1 MPEIEKLIWGGR
13 TRRMRNN
20 IVKFL
25 EEVGSA
31 DTRTIL
37 TCINNKMS
45 SGATMNQIGNV
56 MAKDPRFIRIG
67 DTGVKS
73 ITGASHSLQVFQLA
87 KDYKEWEYRASN
99 RNYQRSKRIQ

>member
-20 IVKFL
+20 IIKFL
-25 EEVGSA
+25 EKVGSA

-37 TCINNKMS
+37 NHINNKMS

-67 DTGVKS
+67 DTTVKS
-73 ITGASHSLQVFQLA
+73 LTSTTHSLQVFKLTD
-87 KDYKEWEYRASN
+87 DYKEWQYQPNR
-99 RNYQRSKRIQ
+99 RNYQRTKRIQ